1 MLKQLFTISILSLV
15 VFLIHNVSAQS
26 PYDVPTPGD
35 YLTVV
40 SNTEGN
46 EQTLQLPIKDF
57 IFNVIPHNYQNGKLV
72 SLSLAL
78 KPGLDSLYN
87 DLGFFNKTKDTVFI
101 YPSFT
106 QAAYGN
112 NGFYDFYKSK
122 CDVSCLTVKIPT
134 GIHGIQASSIAGA
147 WALKLLQ
154 YPYLKD
160 EDVDKNPDILKQY
173 KRIIVLHNEY
183 VTKKEYDAIT
193 NHQNVIFLYPNALY
207 AEVTTNYDTNTITLV
222 RGHGYPDSHIKNGFG
237 WKFDNSRYEY
247 DVDCP
252 NWYFYMRENY
262 TLLNCYPEYE
272 LLSDEQ
278 LLRSLQNPT
287 PSDLLTD
294 IANWSRYPTDPISIT
309 NLLNE
314 FDIQGSHIPD
324 WVHTPATLVLNNQIS
339 KTDFAHLMIYL
350 NDQNILK

>member
-1 MLKQLFTISILSLV
+1 LLKQLFAIFILFALAFLV
-15 VFLIHNVSAQS
+15 HNAFAQS
-26 PYDVPTPGD
+26 PYDVPNPGD

-46 EQTLQLPIKDF
+46 EQTLQLPIKDLL
-57 IFNVIPHNYQNGKLV
+57 FNVTPHNDQNGKLV
-72 SLSLAL
+72 SLSLEL

-112 NGFYDFYKSK
+112 NGFYDFYNNK
-122 CDVSCLTVKIPT
+122 CDISCLTVKIPT
-134 GIHGIQASSIAGA
+134 GIHGTQASSIAGA
-147 WALKLLQ
+147 WALKLLK

-160 EDVDKNPDILKQY
+160 EDIDKNPDILKQY
-173 KRIIVLHNEY
+173 KRVIVLHNEY

-193 NHQNVIFLYPNALY
+193 SHPNVIFLYPNALY
-207 AEVTTNYDTNTITLV
+207 AQVSTNYTDNTITLV
-222 RGHGYPDSHIKNGFG
+222 RGHGYPNLNVKNGFG
-237 WKFDNSRYEY
+237 WKYDNSRYEY

-272 LLSDEQ
+272 ILVDEQ
-278 LLRSLQNPT
+278 LLRSLQNPK
-287 PSDLLTD
+287 PSHLLSD
-294 IANWSRYPTDPISIT
+294 IANWSRYPEDTESIT

-314 FDIQGSHIPD
+314 FGIPGSHIPD
-324 WVHTPATLVLNNQIS
+324 WVHNPANLVLNNKIS

-350 NDQNILK
+350 HDQNIIK